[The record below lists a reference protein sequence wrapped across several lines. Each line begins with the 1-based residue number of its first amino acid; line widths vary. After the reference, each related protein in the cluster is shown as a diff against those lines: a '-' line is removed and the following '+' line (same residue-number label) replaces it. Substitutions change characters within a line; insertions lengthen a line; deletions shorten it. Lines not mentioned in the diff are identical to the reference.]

1 MNYELGHAY
10 LGQMVAKN
18 MMHEALYGKPK
29 PKPKKASF
37 IKRMMKKM
45 AK

>member
-1 MNYELGHAY
+1 MGYELGNAY
-10 LGQMVAKN
+10 LGQILAKN

-29 PKPKKASF
+29 PKKVSF
-37 IKRMMKKM
+37 FKRVMKKL

>member
-1 MNYELGHAY
+1 MGYELGNAY
-10 LGQMVAKN
+10 LGQIVAKN

-29 PKPKKASF
+29 PKKMSLV
-37 IKRMMKKM
+37 KRMMKKI